1 MKRLFISIILCG
13 TLNLL
18 LGTVWAQGGAS
29 DDQIYAYPEPAVT
42 QVATNYEL
50 IGDRTYRRVLE
61 AAEIYDT
68 PNGQVIE
75 TLDEGYN
82 YVTVWQFQDDWAQ
95 IGVDRWIQTEKLSN
109 VVYPSG
115 FAGVLLPEGGLP
127 YTAAWMLVN
136 LRASTAPGLAPSDEN
151 PLLNRYTKINIYA
164 SVEVDGWRWYQ
175 VGVNQWIK
183 QTNVAK
189 ILPVTR
195 PEGVTTHRWVSIDLY
210 EQVLIAYEGDRAVF
224 ATLVSS
230 GLPQWA
236 TNEGV
241 FNIWLPLERTD
252 MSGSEG
258 QSDFYYLEEVPWTM
272 YFDGAIAL
280 HGTYWHNSFGFRHS
294 HGCVNLSITDA
305 NWLYN
310 FLSPEWNGET
320 GASVY
325 VYSSGEY
332 Q

>member
-1 MKRLFISIILCG
+1 MKRLFIGIILVG
-13 TLNLL
+13 ILTLL
-18 LGTVWAQGGAS
+18 TASVAAQVS

-42 QVATNYEL
+42 PLETNYER

-61 AAEIYDT
+61 AAEIYDA
-68 PNGQVIE
+68 PNGNVIE
-75 TLDEGYN
+75 MLDAGYN

-95 IGVDRWIQTEKLSN
+95 IGVDRWMQVDKLSG

-127 YTAAWMLVN
+127 YTAGWMLVN
-136 LRASTAPGLAPSDEN
+136 LRASTEPGLAPSDDN
-151 PLLNRYTKINIYA
+151 PLLNRYTRINIYA
-164 SVEVDGWRWYQ
+164 TVDVDGWRWYQ

-189 ILPVTR
+189 ILPVAR
-195 PEGVTTHRWVSIDLY
+195 PEGVTTNRWVSVDLY

-224 ATLVSS
+224 ATLISS
-230 GLPQWA
+230 GLPQWS

-241 FNIWLPLERTD
+241 FNIWLPLDRTE
-252 MSGSEG
+252 MSGAEG
-258 QSDFYYLEEVPWTM
+258 RSDFYYLEDVPSTM
-272 YFDGAIAL
+272 YFDGPIAL

-294 HGCVNLSITDA
+294 HGCVNMSITDS
-305 NWLYN
+305 NWLYE
-310 FLSPEWNGET
+310 FLSPEWTGET

-325 VYSSGEY
+325 VYSSGVY